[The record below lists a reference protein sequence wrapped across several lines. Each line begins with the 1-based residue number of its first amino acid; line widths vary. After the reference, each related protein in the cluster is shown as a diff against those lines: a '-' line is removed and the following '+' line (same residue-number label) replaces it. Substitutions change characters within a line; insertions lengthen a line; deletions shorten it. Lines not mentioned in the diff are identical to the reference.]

1 MTFHRLD
8 ESSQVQLCEHISDTA
23 LSVLSAYAFCLAS
36 LALIEMHRK
45 GKRPQRFLKRDLADT
60 QAATLQRE
68 FAASRFHS
76 SAPAASARQAEK
88 HLPRTTAL
96 VARRGGVHELMP
108 LINRF
113 FFAVRAGQTQAPL
126 REIRLWRQVEG
137 IVRRGGH
144 HFRMN
149 ETIFAMMTVQHPLR
163 HPASLV
169 PSTLIKFA
177 AAVSD
182 FLYQARS
189 KTGLKNL

>member
-1 MTFHRLD
+1 
-8 ESSQVQLCEHISDTA
+8 
-23 LSVLSAYAFCLAS
+23 
-36 LALIEMHRK
+36 MHRK
-45 GKRPQRFLKRDLADT
+45 GKRSQRFLKRDLADT
-60 QAATLQRE
+60 QAALLPRK
-68 FAASRFHS
+68 FPASRFHS

-126 REIRLWRQVEG
+126 REIRLGRQVEG
-137 IVRRGGH
+137 IIRRRGD

-149 ETIFAMMTVQHPLR
+149 ETIFAMSTVQNPLR

-169 PSTLIKFA
+169 LSTLLIKCA
-177 AAVSD
+177 AEMRVFS
-182 FLYQARS
+182 YRTRS
-189 KTGLKNL
+189 KSDLKNL